1 MKSEVSSLDKSELDL
16 GLGGVSWWG
25 FSPWELLPGEAVLV
39 VGAGDPRHVVR
50 TLAEDQ
56 GGQVGSGLICFS
68 LFSQICRRKYIY
80 WSRMSRFTADRLDIV
95 M

>member
-50 TLAEDQ
+50 TLVEDQ
-56 GGQVGSGLICFS
+56 EGQVGSGLICF
-68 LFSQICRRKYIY
+68 FFI
-80 WSRMSRFTADRLDIV
+80 FTDL
-95 M
+95 